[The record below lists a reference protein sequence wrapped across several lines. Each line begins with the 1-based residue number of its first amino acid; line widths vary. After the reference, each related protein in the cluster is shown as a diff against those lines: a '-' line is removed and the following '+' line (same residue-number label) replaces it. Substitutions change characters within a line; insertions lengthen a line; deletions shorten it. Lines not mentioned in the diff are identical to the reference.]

1 MRWLAVG
8 LLMSLAPAAAEVAGG
23 GPVQVGQR
31 SVGIGIPYSVGRAL
45 PDRSGEWVRAS
56 QIQMFNPGDLW
67 EHINGAAEQYL
78 AYGFQDLATTRY
90 TSDQT
95 RTVVVAEIY
104 RMGNA
109 RGAFG
114 IYRQEASP
122 KAKPVALGVEG
133 RASSN
138 TIRFWLGEFYVKLT
152 LPPGGGRQRELE
164 ALGGAIAK
172 GLGAPGAMPEE
183 VGWFPPAGQLPDSVR
198 FIPAD
203 ALGQAAF
210 TNAFEAKYE
219 HAGEPATALVV
230 PFASDQAAAA
240 ALARYESFLAKAR
253 GKVRVASPGD
263 GGFSATDSFQGFILA
278 VRAGSRLVLSVGASD
293 ESVAAARVADIITRL
308 PPAAKAPRKEGV
320 S

>member
-1 MRWLAVG
+1 MRWIVVVLIICSV
-8 LLMSLAPAAAEVAGG
+8 AAAGLARE
-23 GPVQVGQR
+23 PGQQALGR
-31 SVGIGIPYSVGRAL
+31 GIPYSVGRAL
-45 PDRSGEWVRAS
+45 PDRSGEWIRAA

-95 RTVVVAEIY
+95 RTVVVAEVY
-104 RMGNA
+104 RMGDV

-114 IYRQEASP
+114 IYRQEVSP

-138 TIRFWLGEFYVKLT
+138 TIRFWLAEFYVKLT
-152 LPPGGGRQRELE
+152 TPPGGGRQRELE
-164 ALGGAIAK
+164 ALGAAIAK
-172 GLGAPGAMPEE
+172 GLGSPGAMPAE
-183 VGWFPPAGQLPDSVR
+183 VGWFPSAGQVPDSVK

-203 ALGQAAF
+203 ALGQAVF

-230 PFASDQAAAA
+230 PFDSDAAAAA

-253 GKVRVASPGD
+253 DRTKVAAPGN

-278 VRAGSRLVLSVGASD
+278 VRAGSRLVISVGTTD
-293 ESVAAARVADIITRL
+293 ESAAAARVADIIKRL
-308 PPAAKAPRKEGV
+308 PRPAGPPRKAGV